1 MTKAEN
7 IFKATKYAAMDIIES
22 GRQDLTEHWRIA
34 GWCYGRTPEGQ
45 QFMSQRTLNA
55 VNKLIDKEEH
65 RLDMNDK
72 YGISA
77 KNPER
82 AAAQREAV
90 RVLRDMAAEQQRK
103 FDQEKEELEARKH
116 MNFDDFMAK
125 YYPQYC

>member
-7 IFKATKYAAMDIIES
+7 IFKATRFEAIRIIES
-22 GRQDLTEHWRIA
+22 DMQELTEHWRIA
-34 GWCYGRTPEGQ
+34 GWCYGKTTEGQ

-55 VNKLIDKEEH
+55 VNKLIDREER

-77 KNPER
+77 GDPKW
-82 AAAQREAV
+82 AATQREAV
-90 RVLRDMAAEQQRK
+90 RVLRDMATEQQK
-103 FDQEKEELEARKH
+103 EFDREKEEREARKT
-116 MNFDDFMAK
+116 MSYDDFMAK

>member
-7 IFKATKYAAMDIIES
+7 IFMATRYEAIRIINTTSIE
-22 GRQDLTEHWRIA
+22 LTEHWRIA
-34 GWCYGRTPEGQ
+34 GWCYGETPEGQ

-77 KNPER
+77 KDPKR
-82 AAAQREAV
+82 AADQREAV
-90 RVLRDMAAEQQRK
+90 RVLRDMAAKQQRE
-103 FDQEKEELEARKH
+103 FDREKEERKARKT
-116 MNFDDFMAK
+116 MSYDEFMAK

>member
-7 IFKATKYAAMDIIES
+7 IFMATRYEAIRIINTTSIE
-22 GRQDLTEHWRIA
+22 LTEHWRIA
-34 GWCYGRTPEGQ
+34 GWCYGKTPKGQ

-77 KNPER
+77 RWPER
-82 AAAQREAV
+82 AAEQREAV
-90 RVLRDMAAEQQRK
+90 RVLRDMAKEQQRE
-103 FDQEKEELEARKH
+103 FDREKEEREARKT
-116 MNFDDFMAK
+116 MGYDEFMAK

>member
-7 IFKATKYAAMDIIES
+7 IFMATRYEALDIIKHSTIE
-22 GRQDLTEHWRIA
+22 LTDRWVIA
-34 GWCYGRTPEGQ
+34 GWCYGKTPEGQ

-55 VNKLIDKEEH
+55 VNKLIDREER
-65 RLDMNDK
+65 RLDVNDK

-90 RVLRDMAAEQQRK
+90 RVLRDMAAKQQRE
-103 FDQEKEELEARKH
+103 FDREKEERKARKT
-116 MNFDDFMAK
+116 MGYDEFMSK